1 MTQFRWVA
9 RVSFWT
15 CLHRLGGIHPF
26 GEGVEEKF
34 VTLWARSW
42 SAWVMRIPKVPDVPE
57 GERTPLLA
65 TLLEIISLQGEQ
77 IQALRDEIARLK
89 GQKPKPQ
96 IKPSQLGKP
105 TPDGSEGEDKKS
117 GKRPGS
123 EKRSKTAELRIHDVK
138 VLKVDNVPKGSTFKG
153 YEDFTVQGLIVEAHN
168 VLYRRER
175 WVTAE
180 GETLIA
186 PLPEE
191 MEVLG
196 GHFNRALICFVLYQY
211 HHAGVTQPLIL
222 EQLREW
228 GIDISAGQVN
238 NIVTQVPERFHLE
251 KAEILRVGLEVSGHV
266 NVDDTAARHQGRNG
280 YCTHIGNQ
288 LFAWFQSSSSKS
300 RMNFL
305 TLLRGEHS
313 DYVWIPEAM
322 EYIRE
327 GGMPKALLEPFA
339 ALEGRTF
346 ANEEQWQAQLT
357 ALKVTKARHVRL
369 ATEAALLGSLL
380 HHGFNPELVILS
392 DDAGQFHI
400 RGLLHALCWI
410 HAERTLRKLMGFTD
424 EQRAALESV
433 RTQVWEFYRDLKA
446 YRETPSSELKA
457 ALEARFDAIFTT
469 KTCYETLN
477 QVLGRLHRN
486 KAELLLVL
494 ERPDIALH
502 NNLAEGDIREY
513 AKRRKINGSTR
524 SDLGRRCRDTFA
536 SLKKTCRKLG
546 IGFWDLLNDRLSPQS
561 TIPAL
566 GALIRLRAAGP

>member
-1 MTQFRWVA
+1 MA
-9 RVSFWT
+9 
-15 CLHRLGGIHPF
+15 
-26 GEGVEEKF
+26 
-34 VTLWARSW
+34 
-42 SAWVMRIPKVPDVPE
+42 RIPKIPDIPE
-57 GERTPLLA
+57 AERTPIVA
-65 TLLEIISLQGEQ
+65 TLLEVVSLQQEE
-77 IQALRDEIARLK
+77 IQALKDEIARLK

-96 IKPSQLGKP
+96 IKPSRLEKP
-105 TPDGSEGEDKKS
+105 TPDGSKSDHEKS

-123 EKRSKTAELRIHDVK
+123 DKRSKTAGLTIHDVK
-138 VLKVDNVPKGSTFKG
+138 VLDVDNVPKGSTFKG
-153 YEDFTVQGLIVEAHN
+153 YENFTVQGLIIEAHN
-168 VLYRRER
+168 VLYRRAR
-175 WVTAE
+175 WVTPE

-186 PLPEE
+186 PLPDEI
-191 MEVLG
+191 EVLG
-196 GHFNRALICFVLYQY
+196 GHFNRTLICFVLHQY

-238 NIVTQVPERFHLE
+238 NIVTEVSERFHLE
-251 KAEILRVGLEVSGHV
+251 KAEILRAGLEVSGHV

-280 YCTHIGNQ
+280 YCTHIGNE

-313 DYVWIPEAM
+313 DYVLSPEAI

-327 GGMPKALLEPFA
+327 GGMPKALLEQFA
-339 ALEGRTF
+339 AVEGRVF
-346 ANEEQWQAQLT
+346 ADDKQWQAQLT
-357 ALKVTKARHVRL
+357 AMKVTKASHVRL

-380 HHGFNPELVILS
+380 HHGCNPELVILS

-410 HAERTLRKLMGFTD
+410 HAERTLRKLVGFT
-424 EQRAALESV
+424 EQQRAALEGV
-433 RTQVWEFYRDLKA
+433 RTEVWEFYRDLKA
-446 YRETPSSELKA
+446 YREAPSSELKA
-457 ALEARFDAIFTT
+457 TLETRFDTIFTK

-477 QVLGRLHRN
+477 QALARLHSN

-566 GALIRLRAAGP
+566 AALIRLRAAGP